1 MIMIKQTLILSLLPV
16 AVGAHARCASDPP
29 EIGDIGPSS
38 ELVCAALEHQFP
50 DASLKVVGRSIH
62 SPTEVSV
69 AASVDGRPIAVR
81 YELSGYTWRLD
92 RHGARIAVAPTS
104 GADVPTHQ

>member
-1 MIMIKQTLILSLLPV
+1 MIVIKQTLILGLLPV
-16 AVGAHARCASDPP
+16 FVSAHATCVRNPP

-38 ELVCAALEHQFP
+38 ELVCAALERQFP

-69 AASVDGRPIAVR
+69 AASVDGRPIALR
-81 YELSGYTWRLD
+81 YELSGYTWRLARD
-92 RHGARIAVAPTS
+92 GRRIAA
-104 GADVPTHQ
+104 VPNCAGELSLHK